1 LKYLNGLEQ
10 LGKILIIS
18 GIILVIAG
26 LIVYFAGDKL
36 GWLGHLPGDVRIEKE
51 NIKIYFPIT
60 TMIILSVLIS
70 LIIFIIRKLFQ

>member
-1 LKYLNGLEQ
+1 LEQ
-10 LGKILIIS
+10 LAKILIFS

-26 LIVYFAGDKL
+26 LIMYFASDKL
-36 GWLGHLPGDVRIEKE
+36 GWLGHLPGDIRIEKE

-70 LIIFIIRKLFQ
+70 LIIFIIKKLFQ

>member
-1 LKYLNGLEQ
+1 MEQ
-10 LGKILIIS
+10 LAKILIFS

-26 LIVYFAGDKL
+26 LIMYFAGDKL
-36 GWLGHLPGDVRIEKE
+36 AWLGHLPGDIRIEKE

-70 LIIFIIRKLFQ
+70 LIIFIIKKLFQ

>member
-1 LKYLNGLEQ
+1 LEQ
-10 LGKILIIS
+10 LGKILILS